1 MGHIFL
7 HLRGQTKQ
15 DFNAT
20 ANGEIFVRKKGDKQ
34 EYAMSYFA
42 TMSEFFNP
50 LDYARALAGYL
61 SGGYALSP
69 YENAELDYL
78 ENEQR
83 NIYIYKVL
91 ASKAQLR
98 LFTLHLWE
106 LKTSKSLMI
115 SSRIIAQTG

>member
-1 MGHIFL
+1 
-7 HLRGQTKQ
+7 
-15 DFNAT
+15 
-20 ANGEIFVRKKGDKQ
+20 
-34 EYAMSYFA
+34 MSYFA

-78 ENEQR
+78 SNEQR
-83 NIYIYKVL
+83 SLYVFKVR
-91 ASKAQLR
+91 ANAAQLR
-98 LFTLHLWE
+98 LFALHLWE